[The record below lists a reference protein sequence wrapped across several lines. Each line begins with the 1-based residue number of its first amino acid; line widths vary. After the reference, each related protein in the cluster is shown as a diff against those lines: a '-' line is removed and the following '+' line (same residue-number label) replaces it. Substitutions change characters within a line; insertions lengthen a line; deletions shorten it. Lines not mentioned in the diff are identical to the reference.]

1 MYVAGSTKQF
11 GTLDL
16 LTRAY
21 TQINADIGQFL
32 TGLAM
37 YQGQLYGV
45 NYGTPAALYTVG
57 TNGSL
62 TSIGS
67 TGTAISGLAF
77 DATGKLYADNYSNDR
92 LGTLNLATGAYT
104 NIGAI
109 GVSSGNLGGV
119 LAFSNGTLYDAVSQQ
134 LFSLNTL
141 TGAGTVIGI
150 SNSLY
155 EGMAL
160 FDAGNVLYGIGM
172 DNKNLYSINTATAGL
187 TNLGAI
193 TGTNLPGRFYAA
205 TAGTTSNNVPE
216 PSSLALFAIGALVMG
231 WGRKRSNAVV

>member
-1 MYVAGSTKQF
+1 
-11 GTLDL
+11 
-16 LTRAY
+16 
-21 TQINADIGQFL
+21 
-32 TGLAM
+32 M

-45 NYGTPAALYTVG
+45 NSALYTVG

-67 TGTAISGLAF
+67 TGAAISGLAF
-77 DATGKLYADNYSNDR
+77 DATGKLYADDYSNDR

-109 GVSSGNLGGV
+109 GVSSSNFHGV

-141 TGAGTVIGI
+141 TGAGTAIGS
-150 SNSLY
+150 SNSLHQ
-155 EGMAL
+155 GMAL
-160 FDAGNVLYGIGM
+160 FDAGNVLYGIGS
-172 DNKNLYSINTATAGL
+172 DKNLYSINTATAGL

-193 TGTNLPGRFYAA
+193 TGANLPGSFYAA